1 MKAKVLHANGT
12 RTIAL
17 VFETGEEPMQG
28 LLDFAKRER
37 LTSAHFTAI
46 GAFEDVTLGYFDWSQ
61 KDYVRV
67 VLREQVE
74 VLSLVG
80 DVALEGDRPQG
91 PCARRRGQARR
102 DGARGPPPGGARP
115 ADPGGH
121 PDPAAR
127 DTSGGASTPGRSWLS
142 STSTRPEMPRCD
154 VCGNIYDKTLSI
166 DAWGRRHTFDCFE
179 CAIQLLAPH
188 LRSRRVPDSS
198 ATDWKEARRAG
209 TTCAQGGGA
218 R

>member
-46 GAFEDVTLGYFDWSQ
+46 GAFEGVTLGYFDWSQ

-80 DVALEGDRPQG
+80 DVALEGTVPKVHAHVVVGKRDGTAHGGHLLDARVRPTLEVILIQPPG
-91 PCARRRGQARR
+91 HLRRRFDPQSKLALIDVDETR
-102 DGARGPPPGGARP
+102 D
-115 ADPGGH
+115 
-121 PDPAAR
+121 
-127 DTSGGASTPGRSWLS
+127 AS
-142 STSTRPEMPRCD
+142 M
-154 VCGNIYDKTLSI
+154 
-166 DAWGRRHTFDCFE
+166 
-179 CAIQLLAPH
+179 
-188 LRSRRVPDSS
+188 
-198 ATDWKEARRAG
+198 
-209 TTCAQGGGA
+209 
-218 R
+218 